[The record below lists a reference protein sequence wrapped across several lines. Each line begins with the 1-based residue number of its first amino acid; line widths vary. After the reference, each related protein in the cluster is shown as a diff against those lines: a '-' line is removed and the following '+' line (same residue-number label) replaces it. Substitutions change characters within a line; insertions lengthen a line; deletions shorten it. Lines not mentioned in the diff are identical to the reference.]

1 MPIPVPIEAGLVEAA
16 EVIANGGIVAFPTD
30 TVYGVATD
38 PWDEA
43 AIRRLAE
50 LKARDPSKPIALLL
64 SDASVLPRV
73 CEQLTE
79 VAKRLAR
86 EFLPGPLTM
95 VVQASADLPH
105 ALSGGRGTVGVRVP
119 NHDDACR
126 FIHECGGILATT
138 SANFSGRPPATS
150 AAEVLA
156 ALGDGV
162 DFVLDGGPTG
172 VAEPSTVVDTTVVPP
187 RILREGALASDVVT
201 PHLRG
206 SAPMAS
212 EGKCA

>member
-1 MPIPVPIEAGLVEAA
+1 MPIPVPIEAGLLEAA
-16 EVIANGGIVAFPTD
+16 EVIATGGIVAFPTD
-30 TVYGVATD
+30 TVYGVGTD

-64 SDASVLPRV
+64 SDASALPRV
-73 CEQLTE
+73 CENLTE
-79 VAKRLAR
+79 VAEQLAR
-86 EFLPGPLTM
+86 EFFPGPLTM
-95 VVQASADLPH
+95 VVRAAADLPH
-105 ALSGGRGTVGVRVP
+105 ALSGGRGTVGIRVP
-119 NHDDACR
+119 DHDDARR
-126 FIHECGGILATT
+126 FIHECGGILAAT
-138 SANFSGRPPATS
+138 SANLSGRPPATS
-150 AAEVLA
+150 ALDVVA

-172 VAEPSTVVDTTVVPP
+172 VAEPSTVVDMTAVPP

-201 PHLRG
+201 PYLRG

-212 EGKCA
+212 EGECA